1 MTAAAPVAPVGPKG
15 PGLRARFGRSV
26 PYLLLAPGLLWL
38 VIFYVIPTVQ
48 MFTYSISTGTLE
60 TGFTMT
66 FGADAYFTAIDR
78 FGKQFLN
85 SILYGG
91 AATILTLLIGFPVAY
106 TIAFRGGRYKN
117 LILFLVIAPFF
128 TSFLIRTISW
138 KILLGDEGP
147 LLAPLRHGLGI
158 LNDNTWLL
166 GHQGVIDGRFSVLGT
181 PVAQVAGLTY
191 NFLPFMILPL
201 YVALEKIDF
210 RLIEAAEDLY
220 ADRRAAFR
228 RITLPLAL
236 PGVFAGSLLTFIP
249 AMGDYINAELLGN
262 PGTRMIG
269 NVIQNRLL
277 VQNDY
282 PVGSALSFMLMAGII
297 VAVAVYARALGTEQ
311 LTG

>member
-1 MTAAAPVAPVGPKG
+1 VTAREASAPTGPTF
-15 PGLRARFGRSV
+15 RARFGRAL
-26 PYLLLAPGLLWL
+26 PYVLLAPGLLWL
-38 VIFYVIPTVQ
+38 IVFYVIPAVQ
-48 MFTYSISTGTLE
+48 MFTYSISKGTLE
-60 TGFTMT
+60 TGYEMT
-66 FGADAYFTAIDR
+66 LTADAYATALDR

-91 AATILTLLIGFPVAY
+91 AATILTLAIGFPVAY

-147 LLAPLRHGLGI
+147 LLAPLRHGFGLI
-158 LNDNTWLL
+158 DANIPLL
-166 GHQGVIDGRFSVLGT
+166 GHAGVIDGQFSILNT
-181 PVAQVAGLTY
+181 PISQVAGLTY

-201 YVALEKIDF
+201 YVALEKIDI

-220 ADRRAAFR
+220 ANRAAAFR
-228 RITLPLAL
+228 RVTLPLAL

-277 VQNDY
+277 LQNDY
-282 PVGSALSFMLMAGII
+282 PVGSALSFILMAGIL
-297 VAVAVYARALGTEQ
+297 VAVAIYARLLGTEQ

>member
-1 MTAAAPVAPVGPKG
+1 MTRATASAPRGPTF
-15 PGLRARFGRSV
+15 RARFGRAV

-38 VIFYVIPTVQ
+38 LVFYVIPAVQ
-48 MFTYSISTGTLE
+48 MFTYSISTGSVE
-60 TGFTMT
+60 TGYELSLN
-66 FGADAYFTAIDR
+66 ADAYATAIDR
-78 FGKQFLN
+78 FGRQFLN
-85 SILYGG
+85 SIIYGG

-106 TIAFRGGRYKN
+106 TIAFRGGRYRN

-147 LLAPLRHGLGI
+147 LLAPLRHGLGLVDANI
-158 LNDNTWLL
+158 WLI
-166 GHQGVIDGRFSVLGT
+166 GHQGIIDGRFTLVNT
-181 PVAQVAGLTY
+181 PIAQVAGLTY

-201 YVALEKIDF
+201 YVALEKIDV

-220 ADRRAAFR
+220 ANRAAAFQ

-277 VQNDY
+277 LQNDY
-282 PVGSALSFMLMAGII
+282 PVGSALSFILMAAIL
-297 VAVAVYARALGTEQ
+297 VAVAVYARLLGTER

>member
-1 MTAAAPVAPVGPKG
+1 MRQR
-15 PGLRARFGRSV
+15 LNRAV
-26 PYLLLAPGLLWL
+26 PWLLLAPGLLWL
-38 VIFYVIPTVQ
+38 FVFYVLPVIQ
-48 MFTYSISTGTLE
+48 MFTYSISTGSIE
-60 TGFTMT
+60 EGFVMTGSP
-66 FGADAYFTAIDR
+66 DAYIEALTK

-85 SILYGG
+85 SILYAG
-91 AATILTLLIGFPVAY
+91 AATLLTFLIGFPVAY
-106 TIAFRGGRYKN
+106 QIAMHGGRYKN

-147 LLAPLRHGLGI
+147 ILGPLKHTLGI
-158 LNDNTWLL
+158 LPGDVSL
-166 GHQGVIDGRFSVLGT
+166 LGT
-181 PVAQVAGLTY
+181 PIAQLAGITY

-201 YVALEKIDF
+201 YVAIEKIDP
-210 RLIEAAEDLY
+210 RLIEAAQDLY
-220 ADRRAAFR
+220 AGRWEAFR
-228 RITLPLAL
+228 RVTFPLAL

-262 PGTRMIG
+262 PQTRMIG

-282 PVGSALSFMLMAGII
+282 PVGSALSFILMAAIL
-297 VAVAVYARALGTEQ
+297 VAVAIYARFLGTEQ

>member
-1 MTAAAPVAPVGPKG
+1 MTAATASAPTGPTF
-15 PGLRARFGRSV
+15 RARFARVV
-26 PYLLLAPGLLWL
+26 PYLLLAPGLFWL
-38 VIFYVIPTVQ
+38 VVFYVIPAIQ
-48 MFTYSISTGTLE
+48 MFTYSVSTGSLE
-60 TGFTMT
+60 DGFVMT
-66 FGADAYFTAIDR
+66 FAPDAYVTAINQ

-91 AATILTLLIGFPVAY
+91 AATILTLAIGFPVAY

-147 LLAPLRHGLGI
+147 LLAPLRNGFGLI
-158 LNDNTWLL
+158 DANIPLL
-166 GHQGVIDGRFSVLGT
+166 GHAGVIDGRFSILNT
-181 PVAQVAGLTY
+181 AVAQVAGLTY

-201 YVALEKIDF
+201 YVALEKIDP

-220 ADRRAAFR
+220 ANRAAAFR
-228 RITLPLAL
+228 RVTLPLAL

-262 PGTRMIG
+262 PQTRMIG

-277 VQNDY
+277 LQNDY
-282 PVGSALSFMLMAGII
+282 PVGSALSFILMAAILA
-297 VAVAVYARALGTEQ
+297 AVVIYSRVLGTEQ